1 VPEQNQMTLLNI
13 LPFQGKVESLLT
25 RASRDEGFVKAKTGK
40 LALGF
45 AGPDDCHAGVTRKSD
60 SRTLPLY
67 KRNLDIRN
75 VRQLTILSIEELA
88 DMAKRLN
95 IPAVEPEWLGA
106 NMLVS
111 GIPDLSL
118 LLPSTRLQFPSG
130 ATIVVD
136 MENYPC
142 SQIAKVIDEHH
153 PGTRF
158 KVVEAAMHKRGL
170 TAWVEREGDVVEGA
184 TIKIVTPPNRLYPH
198 A

>member
-1 VPEQNQMTLLNI
+1 MTLLNV
-13 LPFQGKVESLLT
+13 LPFQGKVVNLLA
-25 RASRDEGFVKAKTGK
+25 RASREEGFVKAQTSM
-40 LALGF
+40 LALTF
-45 AGPDDCHAGVTRKSD
+45 AGPDDCHAGLTRKSD

-75 VRQLTILSIEELA
+75 VRQLTILSAEELA
-88 DMAKRLN
+88 DIAQRLS
-95 IPAVEPEWLGA
+95 ISEVKAEWLGA
-106 NMLVS
+106 NVVVT

-118 LLPSTRLQFPSG
+118 LPPSTRLQFPSG

-142 SQIAKVIDEHH
+142 SQIAKVVDEHH

-158 KVVEAAMHKRGL
+158 KVVEAAMHKRGV
-170 TAWVEREGDVVEGA
+170 TAWVEREGEIKTGDA
-184 TIKIVTPPNRLYPH
+184 IKIVTPPNRLYPH

>member
-1 VPEQNQMTLLNI
+1 MALLNV
-13 LPFQGKVESLLT
+13 LPFQGAVQSLLA
-25 RASRDEGFVKAKTGK
+25 RASRADGFVKAKTGR

-45 AGPDDCHAGVTRKSD
+45 SGPDDCHAGLTRKSD

-67 KRNLDIRN
+67 KRDIDIRN
-75 VRQLTILSIEELA
+75 VRQLTLLSVEELA
-88 DMAKRLN
+88 EIAARLS

-106 NMLVS
+106 NMVVS

-118 LLPSTRLQFPSG
+118 LPPSTRLQFPSG

-158 KVVEAAMHKRGL
+158 KVVEAAMHKRGV
-170 TAWVEREGDVVEGA
+170 TAWVEREGDVLVGDA
-184 TIKIVTPPNRLYPH
+184 VKIVIPPNRLYPH

>member
-1 VPEQNQMTLLNI
+1 MTLLNI
-13 LPFQGKVESLLT
+13 LAFQGKVEGLLA
-25 RASRDEGFVKAKTGK
+25 RASRDEGFVKSKTGS
-40 LALGF
+40 LALTF

-67 KRNLDIRN
+67 KRNIDIRN
-75 VRQLTILSIEELA
+75 VRQLTLLSVEELA
-88 DMAKRLN
+88 EMAQRLG
-95 IPAVEPEWLGA
+95 IPRVEPEWLGA

-111 GIPDLSL
+111 GIPYLSL
-118 LLPSTRLQFPSG
+118 LPPSTRLQFPSG

-142 SQIAKVIDEHH
+142 SQIAKVIDEYH

-158 KVVEAAMHKRGL
+158 KVVEAAMHKRGV
-170 TAWVEREGDVVEGA
+170 TAWVEREGEVNTDDA
-184 TIKIVTPPNRLYPH
+184 IKIVTPPNRLYPH

>member
-1 VPEQNQMTLLNI
+1 MTLLNI
-13 LPFQGKVESLLT
+13 LPFQGKVESLLA
-25 RASRDEGFVKAKTGK
+25 RASRDAGFVKAKTGSM
-40 LALGF
+40 ALTF
-45 AGPDDCHAGVTRKSD
+45 AGPEDCHAGLTRKSD

-67 KRNLDIRN
+67 KRNIDIRN
-75 VRQLTILSIEELA
+75 VRQLTLLSVEELA
-88 DMAKRLN
+88 DMARRLD
-95 IPAVEPEWLGA
+95 IPKVEPEWLGA

-118 LLPSTRLQFPSG
+118 LPPSTRLQFPSG

-142 SQIAKVIDEHH
+142 SQIAKVIDEHN

-158 KVVEAAMHKRGL
+158 KVVEAAMHKRGV
-170 TAWVEREGDVVEGA
+170 TAWVEREGNVSIGDSV
-184 TIKIVTPPNRLYPH
+184 KIITPPNRLYPH

>member
-1 VPEQNQMTLLNI
+1 MTLLNV
-13 LPFQGKVESLLT
+13 LPFQGKVESLLA
-25 RASRDEGFVKAKTGK
+25 RASRDEGFVKTKTGK

-45 AGPDDCHAGVTRKSD
+45 AGPDDCHAGLTRKSD

-67 KRNLDIRN
+67 KRNIDIRN
-75 VRQLTILSIEELA
+75 VRQLTIISVEELA
-88 DMAKRLN
+88 EIATRLG
-95 IPAVEPEWLGA
+95 IPVVEPEWLGA

-111 GIPDLSL
+111 GIHDMSL
-118 LLPSTRLQFPSG
+118 LPPSTRLQFPSG

-158 KVVEAAMHKRGL
+158 KVVEAAMHKRGV
-170 TAWVEREGDVVEGA
+170 TAWVEREGDVSTGDS
-184 TIKIVTPPNRLYPH
+184 IKIITPPNRLYPP